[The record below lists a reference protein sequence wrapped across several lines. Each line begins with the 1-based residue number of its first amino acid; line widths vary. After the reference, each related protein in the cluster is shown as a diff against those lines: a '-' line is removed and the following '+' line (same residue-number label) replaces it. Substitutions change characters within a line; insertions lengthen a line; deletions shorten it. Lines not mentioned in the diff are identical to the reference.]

1 MKLSFEPFVG
11 VITPA
16 FWAALSRKKLD
27 HLGLDEEPLT
37 IYGYHLIGQPGA
49 EPRFYLDESAFDEHS
64 QESLGTCVE
73 AQQFWM
79 RGKLMILNT
88 LDRFKTFNRTRLLEE
103 EKRQQLGGSATPNQ
117 FILLAFAD
125 LKKWKY
131 YYQLCFPVLF
141 STSQPVEVELIA
153 ADNASKDAIV
163 LYDSSG
169 RSESV
174 AGWNVRQKLMEHG
187 SDLRGFTLI
196 RKGVVLH
203 YRVIS
208 NPGKDASHL
217 EITGWEKNAQGKP
230 IPHVIDLS
238 TSMDPVRLAQ
248 EAAQLN
254 LKLIKWRL
262 MPGLDLSK
270 MAEAK
275 CLLFGAGT
283 LGCNVT
289 RSLLGWG
296 VNHITLVDNGR
307 VSYSNPVRQSLFLH
321 EDSVDGGKPKAET
334 AAMRATQIAP
344 FANISGVSLSIPMP
358 GHIIVD
364 QQQFRDAFAKIDDLV
379 RSHDVVFLLTD
390 SRESRWLPSLLGSA
404 HDKLVITVALG
415 FDSFVVMRHGNGS
428 NGLGCYFCNDV
439 NSPGDTMSGRTLDQ
453 QCTVTR
459 PGLSFLASSVAV
471 ELMASILQHPLGKD
485 APATPSAAPTEP
497 VPQGAS
503 MLGAVP
509 HQIRGFLSHFQNLIL
524 TGDRFSCCPSCSPKV
539 SLISDGIPLLTL
551 TDPAIF
557 PGGRH

>member
-16 FWAALSRKKLD
+16 FWASLSRKKLD
-27 HLGLDEEPLT
+27 HLGLDEQPITL
-37 IYGYHLIGQPGA
+37 YGYYFIGQPGA
-49 EPRFYLDESAFDEHS
+49 EPKFYLDESCFDEQS
-64 QESLGTCVE
+64 KESTCVE
-73 AQQFWM
+73 SQKFWM
-79 RGKLMILNT
+79 KGKLILLNT
-88 LDRFKTFNRTRLLEE
+88 LDKFKTFNRTALLEE
-103 EKRQQLGGSATPNQ
+103 EKRQQLSGPTQNQ

-141 STSQPVEVELIA
+141 SASRPVEVELVSA
-153 ADNASKDAIV
+153 PPPEDAV
-163 LYDSSG
+163 VFYDSSC

-174 AGWNVRQKLMEHG
+174 AGWNIRQKLLEHG
-187 SDLRGFTLI
+187 ANLGEFVLS
-196 RKGVVLH
+196 RKGSTLH
-203 YRVIS
+203 YRVLS
-208 NPGKDASHL
+208 NPGKDTPDL
-217 EITGWEKNAQGKP
+217 EITGWEKNAQGKAV
-230 IPHVIDLS
+230 PHVIDLS
-238 TSMDPVRLAQ
+238 ASMDPVRLAQ

-262 MPGLDLSK
+262 MPELDLGK

-296 VNHITLVDNGR
+296 VTSITLVDNGK

-321 EDSVDGGKPKAET
+321 EDSIDGGQPKAET
-334 AAMRATQIAP
+334 AALRATQIAP
-344 FANISGVSLSIPMP
+344 FANITGVSLSIPMP

-364 QQQFRDAFAKIDDLV
+364 EKQFRASFEKIDDLV
-379 RSHDVVFLLTD
+379 KSHDVIFLLTD

-404 HDKLVITVALG
+404 YDKLVITVALG
-415 FDSFVVMRHGNGS
+415 FDSFVVMRHGNGG

-459 PGLSFLASSVAV
+459 PGLSFVASSVAV
-471 ELMASILQHPLGKD
+471 ELMASILQHPLGKS
-485 APATPSAAPTEP
+485 APATQSAAPTEP
-497 VPQGAS
+497 IPNGSS

-524 TGDRFSCCPSCSPKV
+524 TGDRFTCCPSCSPKV
-539 SLISDGIPLLTL
+539 CPSLTQC
-551 TDPAIF
+551 
-557 PGGRH
+557 RC